1 MSDRGRRKYGE
12 PCRECGYTWSIE
24 AADAEMLVAGV
35 PARLTVLL
43 TGARGDERH
52 PTLTWSVTSY
62 VAHIGDNLRIWAERL
77 AGVAVGGSTAIAT
90 YDDNKLAAAR
100 NYEALSLPGV
110 LWTLER
116 STRDWLDAVRL
127 APPDLEMIHP
137 ERGHI
142 SRDDI
147 IRNNAHD
154 AVHHLW
160 DIERSLAHRSPLP

>member
-1 MSDRGRRKYGE
+1 MSDWGRRTYGE

-24 AADAEMLVAGV
+24 ATDAETLVAAV
-35 PARLTVLL
+35 PARLTNLL
-43 TGARGDERH
+43 DGATGDERH
-52 PTLTWSVTSY
+52 PALAWSVTSY
-62 VAHIGDNLRIWAERL
+62 VAHIGDNLRIWAERV
-77 AGVAVGGSTAIAT
+77 AGIALGGPSAIAS

-116 STRDWLDAVRL
+116 STRDWREAVSL
-127 APPDLEMIHP
+127 IGLDLEMIHP
-137 ERGHI
+137 ERGRI

-154 AVHHLW
+154 AVHHVW
-160 DIERSLAHRSPLP
+160 DIERSLARS